1 MDVNIGSLSV
11 YKLPSGGYCIIIINN
26 KSHINNK
33 GPIYN
38 ILSRSLCASPPIV
51 KKKKKKKIPKGTHV
65 ISRTNYTN
73 RNHERK
79 KLHIRP
85 CLKIKED
92 IRQTLNSTT
101 VKPHED

>member
-51 KKKKKKKIPKGTHV
+51 KKKKKNTKRHP
-65 ISRTNYTN
+65 
-73 RNHERK
+73 RNFK
-79 KLHIRP
+79 NKLHQQ
-85 CLKIKED
+85 E
-92 IRQTLNSTT
+92 S
-101 VKPHED
+101 